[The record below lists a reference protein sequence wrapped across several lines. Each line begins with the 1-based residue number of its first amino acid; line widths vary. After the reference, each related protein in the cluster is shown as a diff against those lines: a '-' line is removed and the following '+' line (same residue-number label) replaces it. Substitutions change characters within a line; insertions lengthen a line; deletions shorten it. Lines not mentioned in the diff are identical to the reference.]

1 MIEHS
6 SQADFKQRLDE
17 GNIDLGSTAFEEGFA
32 RMQRVSD
39 LTGKVSD
46 TQMQAIV
53 DEVVSGTETLQ
64 GVAESFR

>member
-1 MIEHS
+1 M
-6 SQADFKQRLDE
+6 
-17 GNIDLGSTAFEEGFA
+17 GSTAFEEAFA

>member
-17 GNIDLGSTAFEEGFA
+17 GNIDLGSTAFEEAFA